1 MKGGIYMSNKELISL
16 ITNPRTWEYDY
27 CAEACKRAGLTDAFE
42 KADDEHRGAVVE
54 QAIQIL
60 K

>member
-1 MKGGIYMSNKELISL
+1 MSNKELISL

-42 KADDEHRGAVVE
+42 KADDEHWGAVVE

-60 K
+60 S